1 MAGYTVLSTLSS
13 DASPRQV
20 FGVTRSST
28 TSSSSV
34 ELLVAEGFDDAVGSF
49 EPRTSDAATLAMA
62 RSRPG
67 SVHENGPRNKRW
79 KQSVRQSLQRAL
91 HQMLQEN
98 QHHENKQ
105 ENQHHENTKSQS
117 NSVRQSSQSYNRLN
131 IGIESFV

>member
-34 ELLVAEGFDDAVGSF
+34 ELLVAEGFDDAVGSL
-49 EPRTSDAATLAMA
+49 EPRTSSATLAMA
-62 RSRPG
+62 RSQSG
-67 SVHENGPRNKRW
+67 SVHEIGPRNKRW

-105 ENQHHENTKSQS
+105 D
-117 NSVRQSSQSYNRLN
+117 